1 VHHQPEALLQAATAN
16 GMRSLGW
23 DAGELQA
30 GRLADFVTLRAPARD
45 LDPGYLVFGL
55 SGRDVTNVVVG
66 GKTVV
71 SR

>member
-1 VHHQPEALLQAATAN
+1 
-16 GMRSLGW
+16 MRALGW
-23 DAGELQA
+23 DAGELTA
-30 GRLADFVTLRAPARD
+30 GKLADFVTLDAPGTEL
-45 LDPGYLVFGL
+45 LDPGYLVFVL